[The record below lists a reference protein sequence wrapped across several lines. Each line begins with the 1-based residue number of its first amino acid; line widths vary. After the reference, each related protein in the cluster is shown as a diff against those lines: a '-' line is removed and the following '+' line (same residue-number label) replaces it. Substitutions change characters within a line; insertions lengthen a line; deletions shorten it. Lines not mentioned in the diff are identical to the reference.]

1 MSSRKLRTDTYAN
14 MYRLLKDINSLKK
27 DVENLKKIKA
37 DDDNFSSLFAHSA
50 QVIQAKIIEKEKQ
63 YKSMQLSSDI
73 KGGKKQR
80 NKTAKRFRSKN
91 KR

>member
-1 MSSRKLRTDTYAN
+1 MSLHKLRTTTYAN
-14 MYRLLKDINSLKK
+14 MSQLRKEINSLNK
-27 DVENLKKIKA
+27 DLDNIKRIKT
-37 DDDNFSSLFAHSA
+37 DDDKFASLFAHSA
-50 QVIQAKIIEKEKQ
+50 QVIQAKINEKKKQ
-63 YKSMQLSSDI
+63 YKSMQLSSTK

>member
-1 MSSRKLRTDTYAN
+1 MSSHKLRHNTYAN
-14 MYRLLKDINSLKK
+14 MSQLRKEINSLNN
-27 DVENLKKIKA
+27 DVKHLNGIKT
-37 DDDNFSSLFAHSA
+37 DDDKFSSLFAHSA
-50 QVIQAKIIEKEKQ
+50 QVIQAKINEKKKQ
-63 YKSMQLSSDI
+63 YKSMQLSSTK

>member
-1 MSSRKLRTDTYAN
+1 MSSHKLKLNAYAN
-14 MYRLLKDINSLKK
+14 MSRLLKDINSLKK
-27 DVENLKKIKA
+27 DVENLNRIKA
-37 DDDNFSSLFAHSA
+37 DDDKFSSLFAHSA
-50 QVIQAKIIEKEKQ
+50 QVIQAKINEKEKQ
-63 YKSMQLSSDI
+63 YKSMQLSSAI

>member
-1 MSSRKLRTDTYAN
+1 MSSHKVRINTYAN
-14 MYRLLKDINSLKK
+14 MSRLRNDINSLKK
-27 DVENLKKIKA
+27 DVEHLNGIKA
-37 DDDNFSSLFAHSA
+37 VDDKFSSLFAHSA
-50 QVIQAKIIEKEKQ
+50 QVIQAKINEKKKQ
-63 YKSMQLSSDI
+63 YKSMQLSSTK